1 MGLHRDDCGMSQEDF
16 GRISGGFSIGKK
28 SGQFGNISGLPPSS
42 RPFPRL
48 LVAVKGD
55 EFIDRTEFRPDAMAG
70 KNCARIMSDR
80 VSILCWNSILFIA
93 TIRCQTNDNLARL
106 VDRVYWLQKKLQILW
121 VQARHFL
128 TIPHHSNANPYR
140 HKYCDR

>member
-1 MGLHRDDCGMSQEDF
+1 MDWR
-16 GRISGGFSIGKK
+16 R
-28 SGQFGNISGLPPSS
+28 
-42 RPFPRL
+42 
-48 LVAVKGD
+48 KGD